1 MSHLHDRVEHQVG
14 VRLSE
19 PRSYRRVSVTAM
31 APTSMAIPCL
41 FYLTVQIL
49 HKLGLHQFRLRG
61 AKVSIP
67 RGAASATPRPT
78 APPAAGASSFN
89 PLLHGAASAT
99 WRRRSGR
106 SWSSTFQ
113 SPTSRGGL
121 CNLHRLPAGTDVDFG
136 FNPLLHGAASA
147 TPNGG
152 FLGEPGTKGFQS
164 PTSRGGLCNCHSEL
178 GQPSLASPEEPVVV
192 VSSSGSNSEGGGQP
206 PLSRGHF
213 EVDHLVGVIHSFN
226 LISKTM
232 LYPSKLMVN

>member
-1 MSHLHDRVEHQVG
+1 METGFNPLLH
-14 VRLSE
+14 
-19 PRSYRRVSVTAM
+19 
-31 APTSMAIPCL
+31 
-41 FYLTVQIL
+41 
-49 HKLGLHQFRLRG
+49 
-61 AKVSIP
+61 
-67 RGAASATPRPT
+67 GAASATRGWRVRFPRLEGCFNPLLHG
-78 APPAAGASSFN
+78 AASATLPDRLQLRRMWPVSIPYFTGRPLQPSSRGRWIGGSRSSFN
-89 PLLHGAASAT
+89 PLLHGAASAPGCAIGCP
-99 WRRRSGR
+99 RAAPS
-106 SWSSTFQ
+106 
-113 SPTSRGGL
+113 
-121 CNLHRLPAGTDVDFG
+121 G

-147 TPNGG
+147 TPIAGVAG
-152 FLGEPGTKGFQS
+152 LCFDQFQS

>member
-78 APPAAGASSFN
+78 APPAAGPPSFN

-99 WRRRSGR
+99 CTACQPALMSTSVSIPYFTGR
-106 SWSSTFQ
+106 PLQLPTGASWA
-113 SPTSRGGL
+113 SRG
-121 CNLHRLPAGTDVDFG
+121 RRG

-147 TPNGG
+147 TAILN
-152 FLGEPGTKGFQS
+152 S
-164 PTSRGGLCNCHSEL
+164 
-178 GQPSLASPEEPVVV
+178 ASPPWQAPK
-192 VSSSGSNSEGGGQP
+192 S
-206 PLSRGHF
+206 PLSSFRRRARIRRGVVNPPSP
-213 EVDHLVGVIHSFN
+213 EA
-226 LISKTM
+226 ISRLTT
-232 LYPSKLMVN
+232 SSA